1 MDEIFKTLNN
11 LNIEYE
17 VVNHE
22 PVFTVTEAQ
31 KIKEKI
37 AGIGCKNLFLKNKN
51 GYYLLITEDNTKID
65 LKKLSASLGGHLSFC
80 SKQELKNILNLTKGS
95 VSPFGLIYD
104 KENLVTVLIE
114 ENLQNKKLLFHP
126 NLNTKTISLDYN
138 DLIKF
143 IKFSGN
149 TYIYSK
155 K

>member
-1 MDEIFKTLNN
+1 M
-11 LNIEYE
+11 
-17 VVNHE
+17 
-22 PVFTVTEAQ
+22 
-31 KIKEKI
+31 
-37 AGIGCKNLFLKNKN
+37 
-51 GYYLLITEDNTKID
+51 LITEDNTKID

-104 KENLVTVLIE
+104 KENLVTVLID

-126 NLNTKTISLDYN
+126 SLNTKTISLDYN

-149 TYIYSK
+149 TYISFK
-155 K
+155 S

>member
-1 MDEIFKTLNN
+1 MDEIFKTLND

-51 GYYLLITEDNTKID
+51 GHYLLITEDNTKID
-65 LKKLSASLGGHLSFC
+65 LKNLSEKLGGHLSFC
-80 SKQELKNILNLTKGS
+80 SEQELKNILNLTKGS

-104 KENLVTVLIE
+104 KENLVTVLID

-149 TYIYSK
+149 TYIYFK